1 MKSMSEGHD
10 RRRELAYRATDGLEV
25 SLLWD
30 PRDDGLIVSVVDTKD
45 GRVFELGADGEN
57 ALDVFYH
64 PYAHEAAI
72 TTSLSAEDS
81 APQTSPGL
89 PRS

>member
-30 PRDDGLIVSVVDTKD
+30 PRDDRLAVAVVDAKG
-45 GRVFELGADGEN
+45 GRAFELDANGEN

-64 PYAHEAAI
+64 PYAHEAARLAPQL
-72 TTSLSAEDS
+72 SLS
-81 APQTSPGL
+81 
-89 PRS
+89 R